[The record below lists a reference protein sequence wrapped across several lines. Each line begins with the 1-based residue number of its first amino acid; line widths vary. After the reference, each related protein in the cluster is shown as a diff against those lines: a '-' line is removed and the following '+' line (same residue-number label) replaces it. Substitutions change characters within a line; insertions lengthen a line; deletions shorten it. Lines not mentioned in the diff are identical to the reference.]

1 MKKLLALILAVVL
14 VLSCAACASN
24 TAKTD
29 NTAQPTDAAATEQP
43 AATASNASADDTAAE
58 TDTAEAKDITI
69 GLSLYSADISYF
81 VAMQH
86 GVEDYC
92 AEQGYEVIVHDEKM
106 DETEMVSG
114 CINLLNQGVDAL
126 LVSPF
131 KPEALGPV
139 ATLAAEKKIPF
150 IILDIG
156 NGDGAYPYDAFIV
169 SDNVG
174 GGRLAGEYLVNL
186 LNENGEDL
194 SATKTAVITIDP
206 SNVANHSRGTGFAEV
221 MEENGISVES
231 SIYAKEATADATY
244 PVATSILVANPG
256 IRAIFCSNDEE
267 AVGASQA
274 ATDLGLKDV
283 IIIGFDGQETAL
295 DALKN
300 DLITASVRQYP
311 SEMGVLGVQ
320 LAMKVINGETID
332 FDDPATKTFY
342 SPLDMLDKSNME

>member
-1 MKKLLALILAVVL
+1 MKKLLTLILVVTMIIG
-14 VLSCAACASN
+14 CAGCGSKSN
-24 TAKTD
+24 TSAENNDAPAGTEE
-29 NTAQPTDAAATEQP
+29 NTPE
-43 AATASNASADDTAAE
+43 TAPESAPE
-58 TDTAEAKDITI
+58 GEEAKDITI
-69 GLSLYSADISYF
+69 GLSLYSTDISYF

-92 AEQGYEVIVHDEKM
+92 AEMGYEVIVHDEKM

-114 CINLLNQGVDAL
+114 CTNLLNQGVDAL

-139 ATLAAEKKIPF
+139 ATLAEEKGIPF

-169 SDNVG
+169 SDNIG
-174 GGRLAGEYLVNL
+174 GGRLAGEYLVDKL
-186 LNENGEDL
+186 KEEGKDL
-194 SATKTAVITIDP
+194 ASAKTAVITIDP
-206 SNVANHSRGTGFAEV
+206 SNVSNHSRGTGFAEV

-244 PVATSILVANPG
+244 PVATSILVANPD
-256 IRAIFCSNDEE
+256 ICAIFCSNDEE

-274 ATDLGLKDV
+274 AADLNIDDI
-283 IIIGFDGQETAL
+283 IIIGFDGQETAI
-295 DALKN
+295 DALNN

-320 LAMKVINGETID
+320 LAMKTIAGETIE
-332 FDDPATKTFY
+332 FDDEATKTLY
-342 SPLDMLDKSNME
+342 SPLDILDKSNME